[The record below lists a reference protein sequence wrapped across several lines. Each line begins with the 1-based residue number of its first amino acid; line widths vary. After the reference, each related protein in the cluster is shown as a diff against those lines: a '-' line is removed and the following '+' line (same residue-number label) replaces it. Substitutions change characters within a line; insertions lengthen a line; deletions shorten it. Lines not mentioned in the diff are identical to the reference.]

1 MIIFYYRNLRSQ
13 RGRTWSY
20 KYLKIVRSAI
30 IHLIFYKSEKNE
42 YLWTVDEDLSLLNI
56 TSGTIT
62 LSIQSDNVLTLITT
76 NNNRSLLGSITI
88 KLGNETE
95 AISLPITCV
104 IAQSE
109 DDQMWRSKQ
118 KPVDCPRHPNIKG
131 CRRYS
136 AIITVIFTDESQ
148 LEIAKNFTTYPGKL
162 HRQMYSY
169 IF

>member
-1 MIIFYYRNLRSQ
+1 M
-13 RGRTWSY
+13 
-20 KYLKIVRSAI
+20 
-30 IHLIFYKSEKNE
+30 
-42 YLWTVDEDLSLLNI
+42 

-88 KLGNETE
+88 KLDNETE

-118 KPVDCPRHPNIKG
+118 KPVDCPRHPIIKG
-131 CRRYS
+131 CRHYS
-136 AIITVIFTDESQ
+136 AIITVTFTDESQ